1 MVKSGSVLWIPTY
14 RYRVYYLGFQVKS
27 VMEMGDNKFSITDVA
42 GKVYKEISD
51 PLDEVLYVEEV
62 TIRTKHNGINSIM
75 PRT

>member
-1 MVKSGSVLWIPTY
+1 
-14 RYRVYYLGFQVKS
+14 
-27 VMEMGDNKFSITDVA
+27 MEMGDNKFSITDVA